1 VDLTL
6 GGRLVLEGTN
16 RIDSRLG
23 FRVGSLPPGDSRH
36 VIEENGTLVSGAHNA
51 EMWQRGW

>member
-1 VDLTL
+1 
-6 GGRLVLEGTN
+6 VLEGTN